1 MEIFEYESDRF
12 TALTEVQFFRN
23 NKMKEHKRS
32 IYGPLNFLGD
42 VGGLT
47 DALFG
52 IGSVLVYLV

>member
-1 MEIFEYESDRF
+1 MLEFESESF
-12 TALTEVQFFRN
+12 TQLTEIEFYRN
-23 NKMKEHKRS
+23 NKRKEHKRS

-52 IGSVLVYLV
+52 IGSILISLV

>member
-1 MEIFEYESDRF
+1 MFDYESEYF
-12 TALTEVQFFRN
+12 TQLTEIEFYRN
-23 NKMKEHKRS
+23 NERREHKRT

-52 IGSVLVYLV
+52 IGSILISLV